1 MPFKLLGKK
10 NGKRTVSDDIKVT
23 NDTVKV
29 TKVLKFL
36 PEVEPKKATIRSIVR
51 FLWNP
56 GNGITL
62 CWLQGEI
69 AERVDKYDYSKEKR
83 WKTNKVKV
91 KDLKVV
97 NYWGDDC
104 PEPLSCLWMLHGTRR
119 VPAPIRCKVTSST
132 QRNQ

>member
-56 GNGITL
+56 GNGTTL
-62 CWLQGEI
+62 
-69 AERVDKYDYSKEKR
+69 
-83 WKTNKVKV
+83 
-91 KDLKVV
+91 
-97 NYWGDDC
+97 
-104 PEPLSCLWMLHGTRR
+104 
-119 VPAPIRCKVTSST
+119 
-132 QRNQ
+132 